1 METPP
6 VIQKWKVLKSEYAM
20 KTPWLNVRRDMCEL
34 PDGSVID
41 DYYVVERTDV
51 VSIIGITED
60 HQIVM
65 NYQYKHGIGE
75 VVYEIPSGMIDEGE
89 TPEAAARRELQ
100 EETGYR
106 VEGECVH
113 LADMIT
119 SPSSESN
126 RFSIFLAPHVV
137 PGGKKMDHPRETI
150 INQLLPV
157 KQIAARIQDGSINN
171 VWSVSALHH
180 VLTYLYQHQP
190 ELFRDHE

>member
-1 METPP
+1 MASTPT
-6 VIQKWKVLKSEYAM
+6 IQKWNVIKREYVM
-20 KTPWLNVRRDMCEL
+20 KTPWLNVRRDTCEL

-51 VSIIGITED
+51 VAIIGITED
-60 HQIVM
+60 QQIVM

-100 EETGYR
+100 EETGYQ
-106 VEGECVH
+106 VEGEVIH

-126 RFSIFLAPHVV
+126 RFSVFLVPHVV

-150 INQLLPV
+150 INELLPIT
-157 KQIAARIQDGSINN
+157 QIAARIQDGSINN

-180 VLTYLYQHQP
+180 ALTYLHHHHP
-190 ELFRDHE
+190 ELFQGNE